1 MFHHG
6 RISLCQPKAVYSLDL
21 VALMAGGRFQNTAN
35 LFIERM
41 ERHAELESNAESTT
55 ATVQSD
61 RCPARTTQGKT
72 VITVDAK
79 KATSSAPRGEL
90 HPVEPPFKKAK
101 SGASFGAGQEPGRGG
116 GVRRVR
122 LPPLDVFQ
130 REYMETATPVILTGV
145 SRGQNASLRMYP
157 GVCVLSRVFFGF
169 GCIAYACFLKHKC
182 FNVFIIFFSGCGH
195 DFRQGLQVA
204 GARFQLQKYTV
215 ELDPMSRTQGLQMA
229 MVTLQSTPY
238 KVLDK

>member
-1 MFHHG
+1 MLHHG
-6 RISLCQPKAVYSLDL
+6 RVSLCQPKAVYSLDL

-55 ATVQSD
+55 ATAQSD
-61 RCPARTTQGKT
+61 RYPTRTTHGKT
-72 VITVDAK
+72 VFTVDAE

-101 SGASFGAGQEPGRGG
+101 SGASFGAGQESGRGG

-145 SRGQNASLRMYP
+145 SAPLLPMYF
-157 GVCVLSRVFFGF
+157 GVCVLAWVFLVWDVLYVSNMVY
-169 GCIAYACFLKHKC
+169 IYAGFLKRKC
-182 FNVFIIFFSGCGH
+182 FNVFIVFLLGCGH

-204 GARFQLQKYTV
+204 GARFQLLTIVVHRGIGSNKQH
-215 ELDPMSRTQGLQMA
+215 SR
-229 MVTLQSTPY
+229 SP
-238 KVLDK
+238 DRW